1 MAYKEVDPGLRNRVD
16 AAVDLAIARGGDVSR
31 STIVAQFATAGVNQ
45 STLFRW
51 IDKRMK
57 QADADAVVGRA
68 KPIPHKASSPSQKA
82 EAESAPA
89 PALGRVAD
97 AARGEGIDY
106 VRIIQDNLRDLHAGL
121 AMAKTDDGKI
131 KNPRLMLACVDQ
143 IGKQLS
149 HASRVQVALSLDA
162 SQRIDQFMDELVD
175 LVMQEIPARRDYIL
189 GRMDTLRLH
198 YGSRA

>member
-1 MAYKEVDPGLRNRVD
+1 MAYRSADPGLRNRVELAID
-16 AAVDLAIARGGDVSR
+16 AAMASGQISPAHIVS
-31 STIVAQFATAGVNQ
+31 QFANSGLNR

-51 IDKRMK
+51 IDKRIK
-57 QADADAVVGRA
+57 ESEAVAVVGRP
-68 KPIPHKASSPSQKA
+68 KPIPQTISRVVV
-82 EAESAPA
+82 EDVDTGTRV
-89 PALGRVAD
+89 LGRVAD
-97 AARGEGIDY
+97 VSSGEGIDY

-121 AMAKTDDGKI
+121 ALAKHDDGKI

-175 LVMQEIPARRDYIL
+175 LVMQEIPERRDYIL
-189 GRMDTLRLH
+189 GRMDTLRLQ
-198 YGSRA
+198 YGNRA

>member
-1 MAYKEVDPGLRNRVD
+1 MVYRHSDSSLHNRVILAVD
-16 AAVDLAIARGGDVSR
+16 AAVASGGLSR
-31 STIVAQFATAGVNQ
+31 AAIVAQFADSGVGQ

-57 QADADAVVGRA
+57 EAAIAAVVG
-68 KPIPHKASSPSQKA
+68 KGGPIADAIALDA
-82 EAESAPA
+82 ERGGRV
-89 PALGRVAD
+89 LGRVAD
-97 AARGEGIDY
+97 VARGEGIDY

-121 AMAKTDDGKI
+121 AMAKHEDGKI
-131 KNPRLMLACVDQ
+131 KNPKLMLACVDQ

-175 LVMQEIPARRDYIL
+175 LVMQEIPERRDHIL
-189 GRMDTLRLH
+189 GRMDTLRLQ
-198 YGSRA
+198 YGTAP